1 MRRKSMEV
9 LVNLKELF
17 VSRNEESRKK
27 KLIMMKSQ
35 MKLTIRTILK
45 LMRKIN
51 KINRNLLQNLVK
63 KEKL

>member
-17 VSRNEESRKK
+17 VSRNEESRKSQM
-27 KLIMMKSQ
+27 IMMKSQ
-35 MKLTIRTILK
+35 MKLTIRTILN
-45 LMRKIN
+45 LRRRIN
-51 KINRNLLQNLVK
+51 KNNQNLLQNLVK

>member
-27 KLIMMKSQ
+27 KFIMMKSQ
-35 MKLTIRTILK
+35 MKLIIRTILN
-45 LMRKIN
+45 LMRRISKN
-51 KINRNLLQNLVK
+51 NLNLLQNLVK

>member
-1 MRRKSMEV
+1 MEV

-27 KLIMMKSQ
+27 KFIMMKSQ
-35 MKLTIRTILK
+35 MKLIIRTILN
-45 LMRKIN
+45 LMRRISKN
-51 KINRNLLQNLVK
+51 NLNLLQNLVK

>member
-17 VSRNEESRKK
+17 VSRNEESRKSQT
-27 KLIMMKSQ
+27 IMMKSQ
-35 MKLTIRTILK
+35 MKLTIRTILN
-45 LMRKIN
+45 LMRRIN
-51 KINRNLLQNLVK
+51 KNNLNLLQNLVK

>member
-17 VSRNEESRKK
+17 VSRNEESKK
-27 KLIMMKSQ
+27 SQMMMMKSQ
-35 MKLTIRTILK
+35 MKLTIRTILN

-51 KINRNLLQNLVK
+51 KNNRNLLQNLVK

>member
-17 VSRNEESRKK
+17 VSRNEESRKSQM
-27 KLIMMKSQ
+27 IMMKSQ
-35 MKLTIRTILK
+35 MKLTIRTILN
-45 LMRKIN
+45 LRRRIN
-51 KINRNLLQNLVK
+51 KNNLNLLQNLVK

>member
-1 MRRKSMEV
+1 MEV

-17 VSRNEESRKK
+17 VSRNEESKK
-27 KLIMMKSQ
+27 SQMMMMKSQ
-35 MKLTIRTILK
+35 MKLTIRTILN

-51 KINRNLLQNLVK
+51 KNNRNLLQNLVK

>member
-1 MRRKSMEV
+1 MEV

-35 MKLTIRTILK
+35 MKLTIRTILN
-45 LMRKIN
+45 LMRRIN
-51 KINRNLLQNLVK
+51 KNN
-63 KEKL
+63 

>member
-1 MRRKSMEV
+1 MEV

-27 KLIMMKSQ
+27 KFIMMKSQ
-35 MKLTIRTILK
+35 MKLIIRTILN
-45 LMRKIN
+45 LMRRISKN
-51 KINRNLLQNLVK
+51 NRNLLQNLVK

>member
-9 LVNLKELF
+9 QVNLKELF
-17 VSRNEESRKK
+17 VSRNEESIKSQM
-27 KLIMMKSQ
+27 IMMKSQ

>member
-17 VSRNEESRKK
+17 VSRNEESRKSQM
-27 KLIMMKSQ
+27 IMMKSQ
-35 MKLTIRTILK
+35 MKLTIRTILN
-45 LMRKIN
+45 LMRRIN
-51 KINRNLLQNLVK
+51 KNNQNLLQNLVK

>member
-9 LVNLKELF
+9 LINLKELF

-27 KLIMMKSQ
+27 KFIMMKSQ

-45 LMRKIN
+45 LMRRIN
-51 KINRNLLQNLVK
+51 KNNLNLLQNLVK